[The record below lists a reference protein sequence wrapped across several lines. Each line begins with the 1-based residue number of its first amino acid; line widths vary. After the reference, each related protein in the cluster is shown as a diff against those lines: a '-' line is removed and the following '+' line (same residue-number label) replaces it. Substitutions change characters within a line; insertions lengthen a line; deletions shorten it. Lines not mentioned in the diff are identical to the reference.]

1 MFCVENRIC
10 LLLPKHPP
18 PLTPGSCRV
27 ITFFTPP
34 YPSEAGIAFRSH
46 LADRVVWYS
55 HLLAAGLVFLFQA
68 MSAARVM
75 VGLVPE
81 VEVVVRGGY
90 LKGPVVATGLKIV
103 GGRIYMYLVKS
114 SSMLCSFLTKET
126 ARTKPLAKTFM
137 FERIAAARDAK
148 YKELLLVEAGMQAPP
163 AAEIA
168 VATGLDLCDTLGM
181 DNDTAD
187 VLNIDTTPKAAATGP
202 TKKKQRISKKSRTI
216 MTPAAQISLPREGQS
231 DWKFWVLMEPASKA
245 PAFEPSVENLQAL
258 FDLVDNEI
266 TYGTVHRAKH
276 GAATGHL
283 RPKPRGP
290 KGAREYA
297 VGNRWVK
304 KMQLP
309 KVELPSSAAAT
320 SLGQTSPSKPFK
332 TMKRRR
338 SDDNADPA
346 PRRKATRPSVAQGG
360 DALDSLGL

>member
-1 MFCVENRIC
+1 
-10 LLLPKHPP
+10 
-18 PLTPGSCRV
+18 
-27 ITFFTPP
+27 
-34 YPSEAGIAFRSH
+34 
-46 LADRVVWYS
+46 VWYS
-55 HLLAAGLVFLFQA
+55 HLLAAGLVFVFQA

-103 GGRIYMYLVKS
+103 GGKIYMYLVKS

-126 ARTKPLAKTFM
+126 ARTKPLAKTLM

-202 TKKKQRISKKSRTI
+202 TKKKKQRISKKARII

-297 VGNRWVK
+297 VGKVWVTK
-304 KMQLP
+304 QRLP
-309 KVELPSSAAAT
+309 KEQSSSAADT

-346 PRRKATRPSVAQGG
+346 PRRKASRPSVAQGG
-360 DALDSLGL
+360 DALDSLCL